1 MVESAVVLRPMVPE
15 DGEAL
20 VQLALSSPDTGM
32 IQIAPRYHL
41 DAYQGTLALFSDS
54 DTVGFVAE
62 DPTTEQVVGSGFLS
76 FDRLTYEGQLRD
88 CAWLHNLQVHP
99 DYRRQ
104 GIATQLAECRV
115 AYGRERVGENGVIA
129 ASIQQGNTG
138 SFKVAQTWCQQL
150 VGEVKNGAVG
160 MRQKPPRPLS
170 GVSIRPAEAA
180 DLPVI
185 ADELNKFYDNW
196 NFYVPRTGESLAEWL
211 AQTPFDSPF
220 RHYYVAEDAAGR
232 LLAGVGVVEEYRIA
246 EMQVEHLPMILRL
259 LNKVVKL
266 VPEDGAMRQLSASK
280 MWYAPGQ
287 LETAKHL
294 WETVRWQWR
303 DQGSTITFGYDPKS
317 TLKEIFKTPL
327 WIPQTSFTY
336 AVSGPTPMREDSLIS
351 TG

>member
-1 MVESAVVLRPMVPE
+1 MVRSAVALRPMVPE

-20 VQLALSSPDTGM
+20 AQLALASPDTGM

-41 DAYQGTLALFSDS
+41 DAYQATLALFSGA

-62 DPTTEQVVGSGFLS
+62 DSATEQIVGSGFLS
-76 FDRLTYEGQLRD
+76 FDCLNYEGQLRE

-99 DYRRQ
+99 AYRKQ
-104 GIATQLAECRV
+104 GIATRLAERRV
-115 AYGRERVGENGVIA
+115 ARGRERVGENGVIA

-170 GVSIRPAEAA
+170 GVRIRAAEPE
-180 DLPVI
+180 DLPLI
-185 ADELNKFYDNW
+185 ADELNRFYDTW
-196 NFYVPRTGESLAEWL
+196 NFYVPRTGQSLAEWL

-220 RHYYVAEDAAGR
+220 RHYYVAEDNAGH
-232 LLAGVGVVEEYRIA
+232 LLAGIAVVEECRIA
-246 EMQVEHLPMILRL
+246 DLQVEHLPMILQL

-266 VPEDGAMRQLSASK
+266 VPQDGTMRQLAVSK
-280 MWYAPGQ
+280 MWYAPGE
-287 LETAKHL
+287 LETARHL

-303 DQGSTITFGYDPKS
+303 DRGSTITFAYDPKS
-317 TLKEIFKTPL
+317 TFKEIFKTPL

-351 TG
+351 TD